1 MRKLPPLLALL
12 LLSVLLAAASAQ
24 ASLLPV
30 PAPAQPLVAA
40 DEEEDEAEEAEEDEE
55 EEFCTLEEE
64 EEELCEEEEPA
75 PKGKGK
81 DDRDRDEECL
91 LKSAKA
97 GVTVN
102 PGKRRLRLTVHY
114 RTLKPATVDVET
126 RLQGPKGTVRLGSE
140 HARFR
145 RSGVYR
151 DTFSLPEKQA
161 KKALAAREFSV
172 ELHVVNAPAS
182 CDLELTGASPRAKR
196 QLRAGARGRS
206 GDPARTRGR

>member
-1 MRKLPPLLALL
+1 MRNLPLLLALL
-12 LLSVLLAAASAQ
+12 LLGVLLSAASAQ

-30 PAPAQPLVAA
+30 PAAAQPFVTV
-40 DEEEDEAEEAEEDEE
+40 DEEDEAEEAE

-64 EEELCEEEEPA
+64 EEELCEEESA

-81 DDRDRDEECL
+81 DKGDECL
-91 LKSAKA
+91 LKSAQA
-97 GVTVN
+97 VLTAN
-102 PGKRRLRLTVHY
+102 PGKRQLRLTVHY
-114 RTLKPATVDVET
+114 KTLKPTTVNVET
-126 RLQGPKGTVRLGSE
+126 SLKGPKGTVRLGTE

-172 ELHVVNAPAS
+172 ELHVVNAPSS
-182 CDLELTGASPRAKR
+182 CDVALSGASPRAKR
-196 QLRAGARGRS
+196 
-206 GDPARTRGR
+206 